1 MFSGILHRR
10 GIVKSDEY
18 SNQTCSLIFDFNAG
32 GPPSFDPLVQI
43 WKAFAMLTGYPFFF
57 IHIKKSFYLPAIKV
71 FIQNIVFHLCL
82 LFTST
87 KAYLCDVILI

>member
-1 MFSGILHRR
+1 
-10 GIVKSDEY
+10 
-18 SNQTCSLIFDFNAG
+18 
-32 GPPSFDPLVQI
+32 
-43 WKAFAMLTGYPFFF
+43 MLTGYPFFF